1 MPYVRC
7 GKCAYKGK
15 KCSTKGEKVGCSDSI
30 DKAKLYLKALYAN
43 TNESIEEN
51 TMNITKER
59 LLQIIKEEVELIL
72 TNEEVK
78 EMFDVNVGDQ
88 VELSEADAKDV
99 TAAMPA
105 LERVPTVAEPAL
117 QRPVWNDK
125 QKEALSQ
132 LADNINK
139 RFDDIEAQVDALAS
153 KLS

>member
-7 GKCAYKGK
+7 GKCVYKGK

-59 LLQIIKEEVELIL
+59 LLQIIKEEVQLML
-72 TNEEVK
+72 TNDEVK
-78 EMFDVNVGDQ
+78 EMFDVNVEEQ
-88 VELSEADAKDV
+88 VELSEAA
-99 TAAMPA
+99 PSQ
-105 LERVPTVAEPAL
+105 VPTVAEPAL
-117 QRPVWNDK
+117 QRPVWNNK
-125 QKEALSQ
+125 QREALSQ

-139 RFDDIEAQVDALAS
+139 RFDDIEAQVDALAA

>member
-7 GKCAYKGK
+7 GKCVYKGK

-59 LLQIIKEEVELIL
+59 LLQIIKEEVQLML
-72 TNEEVK
+72 TNDEVK
-78 EMFDVNVGDQ
+78 EMFDVDVEEQ
-88 VELSEADAKDV
+88 VELSEV
-99 TAAMPA
+99 TAELPSLAPSQ
-105 LERVPTVAEPAL
+105 VPTVAEPAL
-117 QRPVWNDK
+117 ERPVWNNK
-125 QKEALSQ
+125 QREALSQ

-139 RFDDIEAQVDALAS
+139 RFDDIEAQVDALAA
-153 KLS
+153 KLN

>member
-7 GKCAYKGK
+7 GKCVYKGK

-59 LLQIIKEEVELIL
+59 LLQIIKEEVQLML
-72 TNEEVK
+72 TNDEVK
-78 EMFDVNVGDQ
+78 EMFDVNVEEQ
-88 VELSEADAKDV
+88 VELSEA
-99 TAAMPA
+99 TAELPSLAPSQ
-105 LERVPTVAEPAL
+105 VPTVAEPAL
-117 QRPVWNDK
+117 QRPVWNNK
-125 QKEALSQ
+125 QREALSQ

-139 RFDDIEAQVDALAS
+139 RFDDIEAQVDALAA
-153 KLS
+153 KLN

>member
-7 GKCAYKGK
+7 GKCVYKGK

-51 TMNITKER
+51 TMNITKEK
-59 LLQIIKEEVELIL
+59 LLQIIKEEVQLML
-72 TNEEVK
+72 TNDEVK
-78 EMFDVNVGDQ
+78 EMFDVNVEEQ
-88 VELSEADAKDV
+88 VELSEA
-99 TAAMPA
+99 TAELPSLAPS
-105 LERVPTVAEPAL
+105 RVPTVAEPAL
-117 QRPVWNDK
+117 QRPVWNNK
-125 QKEALSQ
+125 QREALSQ

-139 RFDDIEAQVDALAS
+139 RFDDIEAQVDALAA

>member
-7 GKCAYKGK
+7 GKCVYKGK

-59 LLQIIKEEVELIL
+59 LLQIIKEEVQLML
-72 TNEEVK
+72 TNDEVK
-78 EMFDVNVGDQ
+78 EMFDVDVEEQ
-88 VELSEADAKDV
+88 VELSEA
-99 TAAMPA
+99 TAELPSLAPSQ
-105 LERVPTVAEPAL
+105 VPTVAEPAL
-117 QRPVWNDK
+117 ERPVWNNK
-125 QKEALSQ
+125 QREALSQ

-139 RFDDIEAQVDALAS
+139 RFDDIEAQVDALAA
-153 KLS
+153 KLN

>member
-7 GKCAYKGK
+7 GKCVYKGK

-59 LLQIIKEEVELIL
+59 LLQIIKEEVQLML
-72 TNEEVK
+72 TNDEVK
-78 EMFDVNVGDQ
+78 EMFDVNVEEQ
-88 VELSEADAKDV
+88 VELSEA
-99 TAAMPA
+99 TAELPSLAPSQ
-105 LERVPTVAEPAL
+105 VPTVAEPAL
-117 QRPVWNDK
+117 QRPVWNNK
-125 QKEALSQ
+125 QREALSQ

-139 RFDDIEAQVDALAS
+139 RFDDIEAQVDALAA

>member
-7 GKCAYKGK
+7 GKCVYKGK

-51 TMNITKER
+51 TMNITKEK
-59 LLQIIKEEVELIL
+59 LLQIIKEEVQLML
-72 TNEEVK
+72 TNDEVK
-78 EMFDVNVGDQ
+78 EMFDVNVEEQ
-88 VELSEADAKDV
+88 VELSEA
-99 TAAMPA
+99 TAELPSLAPSQ
-105 LERVPTVAEPAL
+105 VPTVAEPAL
-117 QRPVWNDK
+117 QRPVWNNK
-125 QKEALSQ
+125 QREALSQ

-139 RFDDIEAQVDALAS
+139 RFDDIEAQVDALAA